1 MPNIFNL
8 IIFYLVIII
17 ALKMSFNV
25 TRLFLNNRI
34 KKSFIMTNIECF
46 FVILAF
52 VLYNTERKFKI
63 DIIKK
68 NFDLFSVIKSLFF
81 ICIFS
86 ISFYFVAKFINNLH
100 MRAKKR
106 TIISILVILL
116 ILIFVEIKIR
126 FKVSESKQI
135 LLVSIDSLRPDHLS
149 CYGYTNIHTKNIDD
163 LAKNSF
169 LFKNVYC
176 QAPYT
181 AASLASIS
189 SGYYPFHT
197 DVRNFDMNFN
207 PELKNIGEILLEN
220 NYDCVMIGGP
230 LYKSRNF
237 SRGGRTIDISS
248 ISFAEFVVYRISNL
262 FRKKQIKD
270 RTISALSYI
279 NNNLGKSYFMWI
291 HYWDPHAPYHPPK
304 AYINSKTNFKVNV
317 TGTVEQLKNFAKNN
331 ELYSE
336 NDLKHLINL
345 YDSEVLFIDD
355 NIGLLA
361 KKFLEKSGNYTYIIT
376 ADHGEALGENGLFL
390 HGIELIEPMIRI
402 PLIVNCSWLNKKP
415 GKINQMVSSIDIVPT
430 ILDLLK
436 INKENFNFDGK
447 SLLPLIEGNYKD
459 YMKVSYFETMGA
471 KKIGISNGKYKLIYN
486 VKNKEKK
493 IYLLT
498 QKGKEKLTR
507 NNLILEELE
516 KKLLDLMNISKLE
529 DLRIFKNK
537 KINEKLKKDLRS
549 LGYIN

>member
-1 MPNIFNL
+1 MI
-8 IIFYLVIII
+8 
-17 ALKMSFNV
+17 FNV

-34 KKSFIMTNIECF
+34 KKSFIMTNLEYF

-52 VLYNTERKFKI
+52 MIYNIERKFKI

-68 NFDLFSVIKSLFF
+68 DFDFFSIIKTLFF
-81 ICIFS
+81 ISIFF
-86 ISFYFVAKFINNLH
+86 ISFYFAAKFINSLH
-100 MRAKKR
+100 MRIKKR
-106 TIISILVILL
+106 IIISILVILL
-116 ILIFVEIKIR
+116 IVIFVEIKIR
-126 FKVSESKQI
+126 SKVSESKQI

-149 CYGYTNIHTKNIDD
+149 CYGYKGIRTKNIDG

-169 LFKNVYC
+169 LFTNTYC

-189 SGYYPFHT
+189 SGCYPFHT
-197 DVRNFDMNFN
+197 NIRNFDMDFN

-220 NYDCVMIGGP
+220 NYDCVMVGGP

-248 ISFAEFVVYRISNL
+248 ISFAEFVIHRISNL

-270 RTISALSYI
+270 RTVSALSYI

-291 HYWDPHAPYHPPK
+291 HYWDPHAPYHPPR
-304 AYINSKTNFKVNV
+304 AYINSKSNYKVKV

-336 NDLKHLINL
+336 NDLKHLISL
-345 YDSEVLFIDD
+345 YDSEVLFIDN
-355 NIGLLA
+355 NIGLLF
-361 KKFLEKSGNYTYIIT
+361 KKFLEKTGNYIYIIT
-376 ADHGEALGENGLFL
+376 ADHGEALGEKGLFL
-390 HGIELIEPMIRI
+390 HAADLIEPMIRI

-415 GKINQMVSSIDIVPT
+415 RKINQMVSSIDIVPT

-436 INKENFNFDGK
+436 INKDNFNVDGN
-447 SLLPLIEGNYKD
+447 SLLPLIEGEYKD
-459 YMKVSYFETMGA
+459 FMELSYFETMGV

-486 VKNKEKK
+486 VKNREKR
-493 IYLLT
+493 IYVLD
-498 QKGKEKLTR
+498 QKGLEKLTL

-529 DLRIFKNK
+529 DLRVFKNK
-537 KINEKLKKDLRS
+537 KINEKLNKNLRS
-549 LGYIN
+549 LGYLN